1 MIHARSNL
9 TLARAAMQRHIDA
22 RKRRNAAA
30 IIAGSLFSL
39 LAVAA
44 ISCTPNTQ
52 NQERDNHPSLL
63 ASETGQYLTI
73 KR

>member
-1 MIHARSNL
+1 MMQSNL
-9 TLARAAMQRHIDA
+9 TLARAAIQHHVEA

-30 IIAGSLFSL
+30 MIAGSLFSL

-44 ISCTPNTQ
+44 IAFPLSQEVDQPTQ
-52 NQERDNHPSLL
+52 RL
-63 ASETGQYLTI
+63 ALETGQYLTI